1 MPSHGP
7 LNVALRRRKTIW
19 VFKWLLTTIFLITLL
34 WQGLLV
40 YNRERQRDWVKRA
53 RAAFER
59 GDYDT
64 ASIWLT
70 RLFQTNKANVE
81 ACRFMADIADS
92 RNSPEAMLWR
102 IRAVQL
108 EPTNPENFLAWAKTA
123 LRLRDLGVAARALKL
138 MPERGCNSAAF
149 HSLSAALAMNS
160 SKSALAEFHFAEA
173 ARLEPGN
180 PVHAANRATVRLQAS
195 DPDIAA
201 KARADLEQ
209 LATNSGL
216 QLLAWRAL
224 AKDALERNDIPH
236 ALEFAHKLTIHPRA
250 EFGDRLTMLE
260 ALWKS
265 QNPEFQGALRQ
276 RQEESAQRAESIPSL
291 TYLMIN
297 HDMARE
303 AIAWLRQ
310 LPEKTRS
317 IPLVTIAQADAL
329 MSLKDWS
336 GLRDLLTN
344 FDWERLEFMR
354 RAMLARALRETAP
367 QAYADSWNDLENSVR
382 DKPGEA
388 LMLGQLVAHWGW
400 NSEAASLFWHV
411 ANSNTGLRG
420 PALEDLNQ
428 VYQLTGD
435 TIGLRRVAE
444 DQLHDNPDDVAAKHN
459 FALLSLLL
467 RLNLP
472 QAQATLEALYHQN
485 PSNPTI
491 TSSYALGLHIQGK
504 DADAVAA
511 LEKLPPEQ
519 LRQSGIALYYGIVLA
534 ATHQREKAQTFFD
547 LARGAPLLP
556 EEKALLAEAKRA
568 N

>member
-19 VFKWLLTTIFLITLL
+19 VFKWLLAIIVLITLL
-34 WQGLLV
+34 WQGLLF

-53 RAAFER
+53 RAAFEH

-64 ASIWLT
+64 ASIWLA

-81 ACRFMADIADS
+81 ACRLMADIDDFG
-92 RNSPEAMLWR
+92 NSPEAMLWR

-108 EPTNPENFLAWAKTA
+108 EPANPENFLAWAKTA
-123 LRLRDLGVAARALKL
+123 LRLHDLEVAARALKL
-138 MPERGCNSAAF
+138 VPERGRNSAAF

-160 SKSALAEFHFAEA
+160 GNAALAEFHFGEA

-180 PVHAANRATVRLQAS
+180 QIHAVNRATVRLQAS

-201 KARADLEQ
+201 KGRADLQQ
-209 LATNSGL
+209 LATNSDL

-224 AKDALERNDIPH
+224 ARDALERNDIPRV
-236 ALEFAHKLTIHPRA
+236 LEFAHKLTAHPRA
-250 EFGDRLTMLE
+250 EFGDRLMLLE

-265 QNPEFQGALRQ
+265 HNPEFQGALRE
-276 RQEESAQRAESIPSL
+276 RQEESAQRAERIPSL
-291 TYLMIN
+291 AYWMIN
-297 HDMARE
+297 HDMAHE
-303 AIAWLRQ
+303 AITWLRQ

-317 IPLVTIAQADAL
+317 IPRVTVAQADTL
-329 MSLKDWS
+329 MSLKNWS
-336 GLRDLLTN
+336 ALRDLLTN
-344 FDWERLEFMR
+344 LDWKRLEFMR
-354 RAMLARALRETAP
+354 RAMLSRALRETAP

-428 VYQLTGD
+428 VYQFTGD

-472 QAQATLEALYHQN
+472 QAQATMEALYRQN
-485 PSNPTI
+485 PLNPAVA
-491 TSSYALGLHIQGK
+491 SSYALSLHTQGK
-504 DADAVAA
+504 DADAVTA
-511 LEKLPPEQ
+511 LEKLPPAQ
-519 LRQSGIALYYGIVLA
+519 LRQPGIALYYGIVLA